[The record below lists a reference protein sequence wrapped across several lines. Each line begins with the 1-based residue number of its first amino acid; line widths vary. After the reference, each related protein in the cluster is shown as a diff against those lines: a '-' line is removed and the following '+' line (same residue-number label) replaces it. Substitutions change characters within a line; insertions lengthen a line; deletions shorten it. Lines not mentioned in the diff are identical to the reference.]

1 MIGYWHDTV
10 ICLTDGVECVLW
22 HWGSV

>member
-22 HWGSV
+22 HWGSM